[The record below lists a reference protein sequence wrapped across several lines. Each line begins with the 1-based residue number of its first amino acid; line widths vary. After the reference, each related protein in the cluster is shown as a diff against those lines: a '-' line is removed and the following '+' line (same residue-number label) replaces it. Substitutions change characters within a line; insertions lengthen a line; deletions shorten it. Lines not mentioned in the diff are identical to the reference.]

1 MNYILSGNLIGCYP
15 NQCFDFVYKTKVKI
29 YGIDKSVSVSSVL
42 SAANPHNSI
51 IRTNKETDGIAKFLL
66 AETVTDEV
74 GNYSVTLNGNYNGGT
89 IDIDICAQKAPLSV
103 KFAKF
108 TVAHEMQFNIT
119 SIQPFWH
126 HTNSSENFN
135 ANGSFKIGSDAWC
148 EILKAFKLC
157 VINGQVIQKSNN
169 TALGAAKVFAF
180 DYDLLQDDYLGMAET
195 DENGYFQLIY
205 SEDDFQK
212 TIFNNLT
219 SEYKNGPDI
228 YFKIDS
234 SSGDTLLKE
243 DRKMGDADSRKN
255 MTTCL
260 TVNFEIE

>member
-1 MNYILSGNLIGCYP
+1 MNYILSGNLKGCYP

-29 YGIDKSVSVSSVL
+29 YGIDKSVSVSSVI
-42 SAANPHNSI
+42 SSANPPHI
-51 IRTNKETDGIAKFLL
+51 ITRSSKETESIAKFLL
-66 AETVTDEV
+66 AETVTDET
-74 GNYSVTLNGNYNGGT
+74 GNYSVTLSGDYNGGT
-89 IDIDICAQKAPLSV
+89 LDIDICGQTAPLKLKSAMF
-103 KFAKF
+103 KA
-108 TVAHEMQFNIT
+108 AHEMQFSIT

-135 ANGSFKIGSDAWC
+135 ANGNFKIGSDAWC
-148 EILKAFKLC
+148 AILKAFKLC
-157 VINGQVIQKSNN
+157 VINGRVIRKPNN
-169 TALGAAKVFAF
+169 IALSAAKVFAF
-180 DYDLLQDDYLGMAET
+180 DCDLLQDDYLGTADT
-195 DENGYFQLIY
+195 DENGFFQLIY

-212 TIFNNLT
+212 TIFKNLT

-228 YFKIDS
+228 YFKIES

-243 DRKMGDADSRKN
+243 DRKIGDADSRKN